1 MSTIERMLPSVAH
14 DPACQNAAVGSLR
27 ADARRNRDQIIATA
41 RSMFASAGL
50 DVPMEEIARGAGVGV
65 GTLYR
70 RFTDRDALIGAVL
83 EDNLTRLL
91 TEIRAAAAEEPT
103 AWQALVRLLTAAVRL
118 RLSVHLAVHFRYTLT
133 DDPNVTAMR
142 SQLLDALDDL
152 VSAAQ
157 RDGDLRPDVGT
168 GDVAQLSVLLSRA
181 PELSEITAGRC
192 TAIMIDGLR
201 ATAAVAVLPGEPVRP
216 GTGSGPV

>member
-1 MSTIERMLPSVAH
+1 MSTIERMIPSVAH
-14 DPACQNAAVGSLR
+14 DPACQNSAVESLR

-41 RSMFASAGL
+41 RSMFARGGL

-70 RFTDRDALIGAVL
+70 RFTDRDALIRAVL

-103 AWQALVRLLTAAVRL
+103 AWQALVRLLTASVRL
-118 RLSVHLAVHFRYTLT
+118 RLSVHLAVHFRHTLT

-142 SQLLDALDDL
+142 SQLLDTLDDL
-152 VSAAQ
+152 VRAAQ
-157 RDGDLRPDVGT
+157 HDGDLRPDVGT
-168 GDVAQLSVLLSRA
+168 GDVAQLSVLLSRT
-181 PELSEITAGRC
+181 PELSEMSARRC

-201 ATAAVAVLPGEPVRP
+201 ATAAVEQLPGEPVA
-216 GTGSGPV
+216 SLAD